1 MPAGISETT
10 ARESPVSG
18 EPTPPRSGALTLGRS
33 FLLWLLGVLVVTLV
47 LVSALVLW
55 HEQRI
60 LEEELRSR
68 AQLLAHVLGLAAVE
82 GSSGEYDA
90 IVPASDVRAGEVRD
104 AGGRVLWAY
113 GLAPAELDGLDGGLL
128 RIERRVEVD
137 DAAGGSPRVVDV
149 VLLVSQSRVRSHLAA
164 AAVRLLAGLGLAL
177 ALALVVG
184 LALVGGVVKPLRQL
198 AGWAATFDPERAV
211 EPPVA
216 PGAPAEVRDL
226 ATAFR
231 DMARRLADQRSSL
244 VASEQR
250 FRELFLASP
259 TPLIRLDGQLRIR
272 DANPAAEP
280 FLHGRTARAAG
291 NALAVYL
298 DRPDT
303 DHIETVLKTLSGG
316 NEAIIEAHWRI
327 DADSVAE
334 VELRVAGAGDDR
346 GPGYLVAIHDLTD
359 RLRRMGEHWRRTFD
373 AMVDGVALV
382 DDEGRITLAN
392 RALAPHEAAVSHGL
406 ELQLREGAP
415 RRWRVDHVGRLLD
428 CALSRPE
435 GLGHAILVVRDV
447 TEAVDAEE
455 RLRAAEKMQ
464 AVGTLA
470 SGVAHDFNNLLAA
483 ILLHARLLQ
492 RQPEA
497 LADAASAIRVLAEE
511 GSEVVRELL
520 FFARRESSPPTT
532 FDLAELVRQQESVLT
547 HLLADN
553 VELVLELD
561 REPVPVRGDVI
572 GLRRLLLNLVLNARD
587 AVGESGGRIVVRV
600 EHAAGRAVLEVEDDG
615 PGISPEIRGRLF
627 EPFFTL
633 RRQGRGS
640 GLGLA
645 VVHSIVTAH
654 DGEVDVR
661 SHPGDPTRFIVRL
674 PLGETAR
681 LESVDGR
688 RAAPVAVPRVLLVE
702 ADGRAATRIVE
713 ALADAGL
720 EIRHAPTVGLA
731 DQIIESWP
739 AQVVVISGRPEVGG
753 AGGRLRALRLP
764 VVVLTDTDGDAVGTW
779 GPRVVRLQSSTGP
792 EAILA
797 ALRDLGIITNS

>member
-1 MPAGISETT
+1 LSADPSSSRT
-10 ARESPVSG
+10 R
-18 EPTPPRSGALTLGRS
+18 ALTVGRS

-60 LEEELRSR
+60 LEAELLSR
-68 AQLLAHVLGLAAVE
+68 AQLLAHVLGVAAVD
-82 GSSGEYDA
+82 GSSAEYDA

-104 AGGRVLWAY
+104 ADGRVLWAF
-113 GLAPAELDGLDGGLL
+113 GLSPAELDGLDSGLL

-137 DAAGGSPRVVDV
+137 DATVGGPRVVDV

-184 LALVGGVVKPLRQL
+184 LALVGGVVKPLHQL

-216 PGAPAEVRDL
+216 PGAPAEVGDL
-226 ATAFR
+226 AAAFR
-231 DMARRLADQRSSL
+231 DMALRLADQRSSL

-250 FRELFLASP
+250 FRELFSASP
-259 TPLIRLDGQLRIR
+259 TPLIRLDGRLRIR

-280 FLHGRTARAAG
+280 FLHGRTARATG
-291 NALAVYL
+291 NALAGYL
-298 DRPDT
+298 DRPDS
-303 DHIETVLKTLSGG
+303 DHIEQALTSLSGG

-334 VELRVAGAGDDR
+334 VELRVAGASDDR

-392 RALAPHEAAVSHGL
+392 RALAPHEAAVANGL
-406 ELQLREGAP
+406 EAQLREGAP
-415 RRWRVDHVGRLLD
+415 TRWRVDHVGRLLD
-428 CALSRPE
+428 CTLSRPE

-470 SGVAHDFNNLLAA
+470 SGVAHDFNNLLAG
-483 ILLHARLLQ
+483 ILLHVRLLQ
-492 RQPEA
+492 RQPDA

-532 FDLAELVRQQESVLT
+532 FDLGELVRQQESVLT
-547 HLLADN
+547 HLLSDTI
-553 VELVLELD
+553 ELILEID
-561 REPVPVRGDVI
+561 REPVPVRGDVV

-587 AVGESGGRIVVRV
+587 AVGEAGGRIVVRV
-600 EHAAGRAVLEVEDDG
+600 EHAVGRAVLEVEDDG
-615 PGISPEIRGRLF
+615 PGIPPEIRERLF

-645 VVHSIVTAH
+645 VVYSIVTAH
-654 DGEVDVR
+654 GGEVDVR
-661 SHPGDPTRFIVRL
+661 SRPGEPTRLIVRL
-674 PLGETAR
+674 PLGEASR
-681 LESVDGR
+681 LESVEGR
-688 RAAPVAVPRVLLVE
+688 RLAPVALPRVLLVDS
-702 ADGRAATRIVE
+702 DGRAASRVVE
-713 ALADAGL
+713 ALAEAGL
-720 EIRHAPTVGLA
+720 EIRHASTVGLA
-731 DQIIESWP
+731 DEMIRKWP
-739 AQVVVISGRPEVGG
+739 AQVVVLSGRHEVGDAG
-753 AGGRLRALRLP
+753 ARLRALRLP
-764 VVVLTDTDGDAVGTW
+764 VVVLTDEDEDAVGSW
-779 GPRVVRLQSSTGP
+779 GPRVVRLRSTTGP
-792 EAILA
+792 DAILA
-797 ALRDLGIITNS
+797 ALRNLGIITNS